1 MDIGFWRL
9 GVHEHVILKAP
20 NPLIE
25 TGSLDLEPC
34 PKLLIQN
41 HPIGNIGGFVLRSS
55 DTDKLCRTQS
65 ITTRD
70 SYGGA

>member
-9 GVHEHVILKAP
+9 GAHEHVTLKAP

-25 TGSLDLEPC
+25 TGSLDVVPC

-41 HPIGNIGGFVLRSS
+41 HPIGNIRGFVLRSS
-55 DTDKLCRTQS
+55 ETDMLCRTQS
-65 ITTRD
+65 NTTRD
-70 SYGGA
+70 LYGGA